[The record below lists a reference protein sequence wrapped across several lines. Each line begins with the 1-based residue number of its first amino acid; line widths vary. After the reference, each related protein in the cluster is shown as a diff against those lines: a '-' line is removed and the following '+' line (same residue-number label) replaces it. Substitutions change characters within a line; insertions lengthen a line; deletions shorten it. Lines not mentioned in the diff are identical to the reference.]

1 MPRAEGAEH
10 SGALPI
16 ISPEKKKN
24 NGVKSISKK
33 TALFSKEISFEK
45 NCLHAK
51 IILVFYMENGL
62 LYPIKQ
68 QGECT
73 MLKNKRFAGYA
84 IAFCVLGIL
93 FMFMYS
99 GLQNDQINIIQSFS
113 AWSKVSTQQPLTVG
127 NFVCIALTFVF
138 GTCFIRFGV
147 RRTLIPCILA
157 AALGC
162 IGLVAANG
170 LACAGEALTVAGHA
184 VSDGRVLGNYLL
196 FWISL
201 FTIRCCCMCMQM
213 AGFQLASSWFVRYR
227 GRVLGI
233 ISLGSPLFS
242 VLCTS
247 VMTSFISR
255 NLGGDYRP
263 FYIGI
268 AVLLVLMALFTGLLL
283 RDRPEDVGLYPDGV
297 DHAPLSEQEPE
308 EKLTVRQ
315 VLHMKKSW
323 LMICNY
329 GAYQFIVIS
338 SMASLAAWFT
348 YLCTANADAVA
359 AGSLGGLFAE
369 LGGLQGTGAST
380 LFIGQAAGWLSVGA
394 ILGIPMSF
402 LFGLINDKLGTPTA
416 SLILGLT
423 ELLPIIGLMS
433 QARVVAETGA
443 CSVPMLIL
451 WGFGVGCMTGGTPA
465 LHPASVNFAFGR
477 RSYQSAN
484 RVIMAIQL
492 IPSAVG
498 AAMMIALIDAG
509 KGLLGY
515 AILLAVVIFGIATT
529 IPMFAMKDA
538 NAADRC

>member
-1 MPRAEGAEH
+1 
-10 SGALPI
+10 
-16 ISPEKKKN
+16 
-24 NGVKSISKK
+24 
-33 TALFSKEISFEK
+33 
-45 NCLHAK
+45 
-51 IILVFYMENGL
+51 
-62 LYPIKQ
+62 
-68 QGECT
+68 

-84 IAFCVLGIL
+84 VAFCVLGAL

-113 AWSKVSTQQPLTVG
+113 AWNKSSTQQPMTVG
-127 NFVCIALTFVF
+127 NLVCIALTFVF
-138 GTCFIRFGV
+138 GTCFLKFGV
-147 RRTLIPCILA
+147 RRTVIPCILI

-162 IGLVAANG
+162 LGLVAANG
-170 LACAGEALTVAGHA
+170 LACANEALTVAGHA
-184 VSDGRVLGNYLL
+184 VSDGLVKGNYLL
-196 FWISL
+196 FWVSL
-201 FTIRCCCMCMQM
+201 FAIRCCCMCMQM

-255 NLGGDYRP
+255 HLGGDYRP

-268 AVLLVLMALFTGLLL
+268 AVVLVLMAILTGLLL
-283 RDRPEDVGLYPDGV
+283 RDKPEDVGLYPDGA
-297 DHAPLSEQEPE
+297 DHPPLSEQEPE

-315 VLHMKKSW
+315 VLSMKKSW
-323 LMICNY
+323 LMICNF
-329 GAYQFIVIS
+329 GAYQFLVIS
-338 SMASLAAWFT
+338 AMASLAAWFT

-359 AGSLGGLFAE
+359 AGALGGLFAE

-380 LFIGQAAGWLSVGA
+380 LFIGQAAKWLSVGA
-394 ILGIPMSF
+394 VLGIPMSF
-402 LFGLINDKLGTPTA
+402 LFGLINDKWGTPTA
-416 SLILGLT
+416 TLILGIT
-423 ELLPIIGLMS
+423 ELFPVIGLMS
-433 QARVVAETGA
+433 QAKAVAATGT

-465 LHPASVNFAFGR
+465 LHPASINFAFGR

-484 RVIMAIQL
+484 RIIMAIQL

-509 KGLLGY
+509 RGILGY
-515 AILLAVVIFGIATT
+515 WILFAVVLLGIATT
-529 IPMFAMKDA
+529 VPMFFMKDA
-538 NAADRC
+538 NAADRG